1 MVSYQKLTSIG
12 YDVAKQK
19 GAEFAGI
26 SSGQEV
32 IGVVSECWN
41 EDTEKLKQMTEQQ
54 ARQYMEESI
63 HISRNR

>member
-12 YDVAKQK
+12 YDVAKTK
-19 GAEFAGI
+19 GAEFVGI

>member
-1 MVSYQKLTSIG
+1 MVSYQTLTSIA
-12 YDVAKQK
+12 YDVAKAK
-19 GAEFAGI
+19 GAEFVGI

-32 IGVVSECWN
+32 IAVVSECWN
-41 EDTEKLKQMTEQQ
+41 EDREKLKQMTEQQ

>member
-1 MVSYQKLTSIG
+1 MVSYQTLTSIA

-19 GAEFAGI
+19 GAEFVGI

-32 IGVVSECWN
+32 IAVVSECWN
-41 EDTEKLKQMTEQQ
+41 EDSEKLKQMTEQQ
-54 ARQYMEESI
+54 ARQYMEDSI